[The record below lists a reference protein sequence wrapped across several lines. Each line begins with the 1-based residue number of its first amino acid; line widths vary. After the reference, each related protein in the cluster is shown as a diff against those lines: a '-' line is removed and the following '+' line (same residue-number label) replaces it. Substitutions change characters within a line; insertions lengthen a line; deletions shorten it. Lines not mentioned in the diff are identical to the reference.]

1 MKRTSWLDDYIKYTG
16 TLEAPS
22 KFHVWTGLTV
32 MAHTMGRRVYLLNE
46 DKLAIF
52 PGQMMTLLIGPSG
65 VKKTTAIEVGR
76 SLLREARLQAK
87 PQRINLM
94 GERMSGEALYDD
106 ILARDEY
113 DSPDADADAVG
124 LLVAPEMGSTFAN
137 QSYMEGMST
146 SLTRLY
152 DAPIGRVNED
162 GSIEPYHM
170 EMHFKKDGGR
180 RSIRNPCIGM
190 LAATTPEGLRDQL
203 PPTIRTTGFIARLLS
218 IWAASSDRA
227 PQRLWAGVQDG
238 NLALRGRLVAGLAA
252 MTELEGPVRLT
263 PEADAWTYE
272 WYERLHKRRERER
285 NALLAS
291 FLNRMDAHVLRVAT
305 VLAGIDLL
313 GRDRIGKKGVWLEKI
328 HVEHALKYVNLI
340 ESQLTDCYALL
351 VKDRRLSLEDR
362 LLRSLERAAYQASV
376 NPVVHSAWVTRIAMV
391 KRMWDPHKYH
401 AVDVDAMVAQLTA
414 AGKIVTRGAGQKL
427 WMRVPSKSPGP
438 WSGTA
443 APSHSLPDEPMPGD
457 PDPWDPEEVAAQREL
472 GARWLREM
480 DEDAGV

>member
-113 DSPDADADAVG
+113 DEPDPDSDAVG
-124 LLVAPEMGSTFAN
+124 LLIAPEMGSTFAN

-218 IWAASSDRA
+218 IWAATTDRA
-227 PQRLWAGVQDG
+227 PHRLWATAQEG
-238 NLALRGRLVAGLAA
+238 NLEIRARLVAGLAA

-272 WYERLHKRRERER
+272 WYEKLHKRRERER

-313 GRDRIGKKGVWLEKI
+313 GRDRIGTKGLWLEKL

-340 ESQLTDCYALL
+340 ETQLTDCYALL
-351 VKDRRLSLEDR
+351 VKDKRLSLEDR
-362 LLRSLERAAYQASV
+362 LLRSLERQAYQAKV
-376 NPVVHSAWVTRIAMV
+376 NPACSLWVTRIAMV
-391 KRMWDPHKYH
+391 KRMWDPYKYH
-401 AVDVDAMVAQLTA
+401 AVDVDAMVAQLAT
-414 AGKIVTRGAGQKL
+414 AGKIVTKGAGGKL
-427 WMRVPSKSPGP
+427 KMRARTKSPGP
-438 WSGTA
+438 WSGTV
-443 APSHSLPDEPMPGD
+443 APSTSGPEPWENGETE
-457 PDPWDPEEVAAQREL
+457 PWDPEELQAQREL
-472 GARWLREM
+472 EAGWLRAV
-480 DEDAGV
+480 DEDAGIG